1 MPCVHIITTLNW
13 AFFSPYFLS
22 IIIITI
28 PKFFFVF
35 FFSLLGAEEK
45 AVLLKEVQC
54 LSGGPGLWWVMHYQ
68 RLHCV
73 GELWSTMQ
81 GSRGL
86 SVTPHPT
93 PLFCDS
99 RQQINANPH
108 HTLWNMA
115 VVLQKQVVRPNK
127 IFINYLFQIFTA
139 FFYTPDR
146 KCYCF
151 IAVCFLSFS
160 NIFMYW
166 RCGST
171 SHMELFLCLCVAL
184 FFFFFLLHFKYL
196 EKKL

>member
-1 MPCVHIITTLNW
+1 
-13 AFFSPYFLS
+13 
-22 IIIITI
+22 
-28 PKFFFVF
+28 
-35 FFSLLGAEEK
+35 
-45 AVLLKEVQC
+45 
-54 LSGGPGLWWVMHYQ
+54 MHYQ

-139 FFYTPDR
+139 FFYTADR

-151 IAVCFLSFS
+151 ITVCFLSFS

-171 SHMELFLCLCVAL
+171 SHMELFYVCVL
-184 FFFFFLLHFKYL
+184 HCFFFFFCFILNILRKSCNLIHQWGSMRNLVSSPRREWKHDDLISSLCLSSMLLPGFYVCVKNT
-196 EKKL
+196 EPIPTPPVS